1 MTAHMPS
8 RALGVATRS
17 SPSCSAEETEGEV
30 SMINPETETGRLLRN
45 TAILLNSV
53 AEAAWANG
61 IRSPAKWV
69 FELERARPGVLT

>member
-1 MTAHMPS
+1 
-8 RALGVATRS
+8 
-17 SPSCSAEETEGEV
+17 
-30 SMINPETETGRLLRN
+30 MINPETETGRLLRN